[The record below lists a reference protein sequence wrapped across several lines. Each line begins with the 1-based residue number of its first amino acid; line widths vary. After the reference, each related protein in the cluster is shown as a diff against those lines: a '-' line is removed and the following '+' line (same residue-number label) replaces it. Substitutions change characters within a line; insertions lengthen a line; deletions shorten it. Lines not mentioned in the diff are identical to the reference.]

1 MEILKSKN
9 ISCSPNWHSSS
20 LSDRSYCL
28 YLFVLGFLLP
38 LTVIISTSAVA
49 LRAIQTVRTNNIEP
63 LTSIDS
69 NQSVQSMEPPISRV
83 RFLSLYE
90 GAQS

>member
-1 MEILKSKN
+1 MSPVL

-38 LTVIISTSAVA
+38 LTVIIFTSAWA
-49 LRAIQTVRTNNIEP
+49 LRTIKSVRAN
-63 LTSIDS
+63 
-69 NQSVQSMEPPISRV
+69 
-83 RFLSLYE
+83 
-90 GAQS
+90 